1 MQPITL
7 IIFYSV
13 LIVAGSLFGGWLP
26 TFFRLTHVGMQVVL
40 SLVGGLML
48 GVGLLHMLP
57 HSYVELGS
65 LDATLMWVLI
75 GLLGMFFLIR
85 TFHFHQH
92 GPAQPEGECE
102 HPDHDHH
109 HHHHHGHG
117 APHSLSW
124 VGVTFG
130 LAVHTLMDGVALG
143 AAVIADWGHG
153 SEGMAAGFGV
163 FMAVLLHKP
172 LDALSITTLM
182 RASGWTERAQLLV
195 NAGFAMM
202 CPIGAVAFALGISQF
217 GEQQNQ
223 AVGIALALSA
233 GTFLCISLSDLLPEV
248 QFHQHDRFKLSA
260 ALLIGV
266 FCAYGIRF
274 LESPDAHQFHNHG
287 QHQQSQEEEV
297 LSPERTE

>member
-7 IIFYSV
+7 ISLYSL

-26 TFFRLTHVGMQVVL
+26 TRVHLTHVRMQVVL

-57 HSYVELGS
+57 HSFVELGS
-65 LDATLMWVLI
+65 LDVTLIWVLV
-75 GLLGMFFLIR
+75 GLLGMFLLIR

-92 GPAQPEGECE
+92 GPAQPDGECDE
-102 HPDHDHH
+102 DHDHH
-109 HHHHHGHG
+109 HQHHHHDHGH
-117 APHSLSW
+117 ATPHSLSW

-143 AAVIADWGHG
+143 AAVIADWGHR

-163 FMAVLLHKP
+163 FAAILLHKP

-182 RASGWTERAQLLV
+182 RASGWTKRAQQLV

-202 CPIGAVAFALGISQF
+202 CPIGALAFAF
-217 GEQQNQ
+217 GLQHMGQQQHQ

-233 GTFLCISLSDLLPEV
+233 GAFLCISLSDLLPEV
-248 QFHQHDRFKLSA
+248 QFHQHDRLKLSA

-266 FCAYGIRF
+266 LCAYGIRF
-274 LESPDAHQFHNHG
+274 LEPAGAHQLHNHG
-287 QHQQSQEEEV
+287 QYQEDAQPAEPVDE
-297 LSPERTE
+297 S